1 MPHLIVGENMKII
14 LYIPLLFTFA
24 VNCLQ
29 ADWKNDPDAY
39 FGKSVDY
46 EIGGA
51 KEVRGEMKGPEK

>member
-1 MPHLIVGENMKII
+1 MKII

-29 ADWKNDPDAY
+29 ADWKNDPDVY